1 MEALAKHLKSR
12 GMKPENYNIWYGKNI
27 ITFPLYSFGGQLI
40 GYQQYRPDAPKHAEN
55 PKEARYFTRMYGNGQ
70 SVWGLD
76 APLYDDDRIIFLTE
90 SIFKST
96 AIHNI
101 GRNSWAILGSNIS
114 IKLLQQL
121 RLLPFEF
128 ICIGDN
134 DKAGIE
140 FADTFKRGIV
150 KSDIDELSADEVN
163 KLCHP
168 FR

>member
-1 MEALAKHLKSR
+1 MEALVKHIKSR

-40 GYQQYRPDAPKHAEN
+40 GYQQYIPDAPKHTEN

-76 APLYDDDRIIFLTE
+76 VPLYDDDRIIFLTE
-90 SIFKST
+90 GIFKST

-101 GRNSWAILGSNIS
+101 GRNSWAVLGSNIS
-114 IKLLQQL
+114 TQLLNQL

-128 ICIGDN
+128 ICIGDD
-134 DKAGIE
+134 DKAGIK
-140 FADTFKRGIV
+140 FANTFNRGIV